1 MYKGTFIKYNLQFFA
16 DGEGENDEGTNV
28 GNTGDNATD
37 DGSNIEG
44 EVDVSAFAELISEKD
59 KVIAEQQDTIN
70 KLKKTNAD
78 LTLRISAGN
87 RTEVTFEDNLLGLV
101 GIKN

>member
-1 MYKGTFIKYNLQFFA
+1 MSLVMIRYNLQFFA
-16 DGEGENDEGTNV
+16 EGESENDNNTDV
-28 GNTGDNATD
+28 GNAGNNDTD
-37 DGSNIEG
+37 DNSNTES
-44 EVDVSAFAELISEKD
+44 EVDVAAFAELISEKD
-59 KVIAEQQDTIN
+59 KVIAEQQETIN